1 MDDKVIQTKELTK
14 KYGEQTVVN
23 QVNLHV
29 KKGRIYGLLGR
40 NGAGKT
46 TIMKM
51 MLGLTAATSG
61 SIELFGSPL
70 LENEKT
76 IYPRIGAMIEH
87 PGFYPNLTGT
97 ENLEIFA
104 KLRGTASNHAV
115 KHTLELVGLP
125 YKDKKTFGKYSL
137 GMKQRLGIANA
148 ILHDPEL
155 LILDEP
161 TNGLDPIGIA
171 EMRNFMKNLSTQQ
184 GKTILISSHI
194 LSEIALLADDVG
206 ILDQGVL
213 LEESSMEELKKRNAK
228 YILLEVSDIPKT
240 LLILERNFQV
250 QDYSVQ
256 DEHTLR
262 IYDTSLNVGELNKS
276 LVLNHITVIS
286 AGLYNNTL
294 EDYFKSITGGEYIA

>member
-1 MDDKVIQTKELTK
+1 MNDLVIETKQLTK
-14 KYGEQTVVN
+14 IYGEQTAVSK
-23 QVNLHV
+23 VNLHV

-51 MLGLTAATSG
+51 VLGLASITSG
-61 SIELFGSPL
+61 EVDVFGK
-70 LENEKT
+70 NIKGREKRV
-76 IYPRIGAMIEH
+76 YPRIGAIIET

-104 KLRGTASNHAV
+104 KLRGTAAPHAV
-115 KHTLELVGLP
+115 KNALEIVGLP
-125 YKDKKTFGKYSL
+125 YKDKKLFSKYSL

-148 ILHDPEL
+148 ILHEPEL

-171 EMRNFMKNLSTQQ
+171 EVRDFIKRLSSEQ

-194 LSEIALLADDVG
+194 LSEIALLADDIG
-206 ILDQGVL
+206 IIDCGVL
-213 LEESSMEELKKRNAK
+213 LEESSMNELKKRNSK
-228 YILLEVSDIPKT
+228 YILLQVSDVPKT
-240 LLILERNFQV
+240 SLILEREFHTK
-250 QDYSVQ
+250 DYSVQ

-262 IYDTSLNVGELNKS
+262 IYDTSLNMGKINKF
-276 LVLNHITVIS
+276 LVMQNITVTS
-286 AGLYNNTL
+286 SGLCDDTL
-294 EDYFKSITGGEYIA
+294 EDYFKKITGGAGIA

>member
-70 LENEKT
+70 WGNEKT

-115 KHTLELVGLP
+115 KHALELVGLP

-171 EMRNFMKNLSTQQ
+171 EMRNFMENLSTQQ

-250 QDYSVQ
+250 QEYSVQ

>member
-70 LENEKT
+70 WGNEKT

-115 KHTLELVGLP
+115 KHALELVGLP

-171 EMRNFMKNLSTQQ
+171 EMRNFMENLSTQQ